1 MNVPDQYI
9 LRNKWDI
16 PGSIKI
22 AGISAL
28 AAFLMRQ
35 YTILFI
41 ETSKERRG
49 IPDQKGVLDLNRG
62 LPEL

>member
-1 MNVPDQYI
+1 MNIPDQYI
-9 LRNKWDI
+9 LHNKWDI
-16 PGSIKI
+16 TKSIKI

-28 AAFLMRQ
+28 AALLMSQ
-35 YTILFI
+35 YTISFI
-41 ETSKERRG
+41 ETSKEIRG